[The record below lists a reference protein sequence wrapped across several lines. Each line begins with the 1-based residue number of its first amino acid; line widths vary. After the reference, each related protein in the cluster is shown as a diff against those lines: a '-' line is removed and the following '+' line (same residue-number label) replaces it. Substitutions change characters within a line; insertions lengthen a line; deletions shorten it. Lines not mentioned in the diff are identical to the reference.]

1 MPPAMVDFGS
11 RPAPSSPLRNPSKGE
26 ISASGSPSFHLRS
39 GIPSSG
45 GSNSSSVFGFPHR
58 SVLGQ
63 QPPASRGLK
72 NADFVG
78 KFAAPVPPVP
88 FPPIHPVPVPGRPL
102 SAAGLS
108 KPRLVKVRKHLASP
122 RVRSAATTNANDG
135 SGFNPFHS
143 GPVGME
149 SDISGRHQRDGVQ
162 GLDEKFHG
170 RNPLESEAGSK
181 IPEHSSSGSL
191 KSAKPGSAGF
201 VMSDGGAFV
210 FGSSEKKGS
219 NLGRSKGKKFVKS
232 ENTGYGSDNSMKNVA
247 SANVVEETFSFS
259 RFSNRS
265 SDDGLYVFGSG
276 MKNFSSE
283 QGPPADLSD
292 QNVRNLASIKS
303 QSDGF
308 VFGTTSVMN
317 LGKEDDGSG
326 NNPVHKPHSDACIF
340 QSDLKQSSNSCENS
354 SENLSGRNNGI
365 FEFGKSE
372 SAAFVFGTDSVLLS
386 GVKNIG
392 SSSIHG
398 GPSSFVDGNTGRG
411 IFSSEGVQS
420 KSDNSSGNEDSRLK
434 NSGSIRSECYF
445 FGASISS
452 NFGSKDNG
460 TKDVINNVISEGGRE
475 PNVGSSVCGNATSLN
490 SNLGQESFIAL
501 DVGTVS
507 RLHVEMRK
515 LNLQRPD
522 NEVEPEKAKQA
533 DCRAKIN
540 EGNTFVF
547 GRSQSYL
554 NSSGATDCSKLR
566 EAGTPFVSS
575 LSGHDTQSVASGLN
589 FASVCEEQKLPHMEF
604 TTPIHV
610 TPVLSKE
617 SLFTGPH
624 ENKEFNVKRE
634 SRTTRK
640 KRREKSRQSVPL
652 HKDFSKTFA
661 SVEKVVET
669 VEKFSSGG
677 YSPMDYS
684 PYDEISD
691 ESRHIFSSCES
702 IGTKESVPVGER
714 KEDPVSA
721 TQHLYINKD
730 GVTLREHENSGSRD
744 YIERDSVDKSS
755 FIGEQIT
762 ENGREKYFFKSDNMD
777 RTLTSNAAGM
787 KAETES
793 CSSNF
798 EPQAN
803 ENENCFNLNSS
814 LESFPGSDFTFGEL
828 AFNQGLLSAEKRQHR
843 KKSRMRSSKNLN
855 NSIPK
860 VSVPMVP
867 PSENLLPDA
876 NSVQPVAERDF
887 KGKLSVPQNGDDV
900 VAERQKKLEKRKDPI
915 STIGATATE
924 QEVCNQWRLRGNQA
938 YSNGD
943 MSKAED
949 FYTRGL
955 NSISITEVSRSDNK
969 ALMLCYS
976 NRAAARMSL
985 GRMREALSDCM
996 MAAKIDP
1003 SFLRAQVRAAC
1014 CHLALGEIEDAL
1026 KHFKNCLQSK
1036 NEGSLDHK
1044 ILVEASDGLLKTQQV
1059 ADYMVQSEELMLK
1072 KSSNEAA
1079 KALQIIIEALFICP
1093 YSERLMERK
1102 AEAFLMLRR
1111 YKEVIVF
1118 CEQTIEI
1125 AERNY
1130 ALCRV
1135 STDNSEDMQSC
1146 PMRLWR
1152 LNLMSKSY
1160 FYLGR
1165 FEEAVELL
1173 KKHEKVTYKE
1183 DKNVNGSSESLASL
1197 CGTINELLRLK
1208 AAGNAAFQAGR
1219 HLDAVE
1225 HYSAAL
1231 ACNTESRPFTAICFC
1246 NRAAAYQALGQIT
1259 DAIADCSIAIALVAS
1274 YAKAISRRATLHEMI
1289 RDYGQAAND
1298 LRRLISLLKNQSK
1311 DKDSQAGVLGINS
1324 GNNDLNQAHVRLCSV
1339 EEEARKETPLDLYM
1353 ILGIEVSSSAAD
1365 VKKAYRKAALR
1376 HHPDKAGQLL
1386 ARNETIDDGFWR
1398 EVADEVHKDADRLFK
1413 MIGEAY
1419 TVLSDA
1425 TKRLQYDA
1433 EEELRTTLRKTCGG
1447 RCTSKT
1453 QDNHSSPS
1461 ERRRWR
1467 AYASTHQ
1474 RWSESSRYYK

>member
-1 MPPAMVDFGS
+1 
-11 RPAPSSPLRNPSKGE
+11 
-26 ISASGSPSFHLRS
+26 
-39 GIPSSG
+39 
-45 GSNSSSVFGFPHR
+45 
-58 SVLGQ
+58 
-63 QPPASRGLK
+63 
-72 NADFVG
+72 
-78 KFAAPVPPVP
+78 
-88 FPPIHPVPVPGRPL
+88 
-102 SAAGLS
+102 
-108 KPRLVKVRKHLASP
+108 
-122 RVRSAATTNANDG
+122 
-135 SGFNPFHS
+135 
-143 GPVGME
+143 
-149 SDISGRHQRDGVQ
+149 
-162 GLDEKFHG
+162 
-170 RNPLESEAGSK
+170 
-181 IPEHSSSGSL
+181 
-191 KSAKPGSAGF
+191 
-201 VMSDGGAFV
+201 
-210 FGSSEKKGS
+210 
-219 NLGRSKGKKFVKS
+219 
-232 ENTGYGSDNSMKNVA
+232 
-247 SANVVEETFSFS
+247 
-259 RFSNRS
+259 
-265 SDDGLYVFGSG
+265 
-276 MKNFSSE
+276 
-283 QGPPADLSD
+283 
-292 QNVRNLASIKS
+292 
-303 QSDGF
+303 
-308 VFGTTSVMN
+308 
-317 LGKEDDGSG
+317 
-326 NNPVHKPHSDACIF
+326 
-340 QSDLKQSSNSCENS
+340 
-354 SENLSGRNNGI
+354 
-365 FEFGKSE
+365 
-372 SAAFVFGTDSVLLS
+372 
-386 GVKNIG
+386 
-392 SSSIHG
+392 
-398 GPSSFVDGNTGRG
+398 
-411 IFSSEGVQS
+411 
-420 KSDNSSGNEDSRLK
+420 
-434 NSGSIRSECYF
+434 
-445 FGASISS
+445 
-452 NFGSKDNG
+452 
-460 TKDVINNVISEGGRE
+460 
-475 PNVGSSVCGNATSLN
+475 
-490 SNLGQESFIAL
+490 
-501 DVGTVS
+501 
-507 RLHVEMRK
+507 
-515 LNLQRPD
+515 
-522 NEVEPEKAKQA
+522 
-533 DCRAKIN
+533 
-540 EGNTFVF
+540 
-547 GRSQSYL
+547 
-554 NSSGATDCSKLR
+554 
-566 EAGTPFVSS
+566 
-575 LSGHDTQSVASGLN
+575 
-589 FASVCEEQKLPHMEF
+589 
-604 TTPIHV
+604 
-610 TPVLSKE
+610 
-617 SLFTGPH
+617 
-624 ENKEFNVKRE
+624 
-634 SRTTRK
+634 
-640 KRREKSRQSVPL
+640 
-652 HKDFSKTFA
+652 
-661 SVEKVVET
+661 
-669 VEKFSSGG
+669 
-677 YSPMDYS
+677 
-684 PYDEISD
+684 
-691 ESRHIFSSCES
+691 
-702 IGTKESVPVGER
+702 
-714 KEDPVSA
+714 
-721 TQHLYINKD
+721 
-730 GVTLREHENSGSRD
+730 
-744 YIERDSVDKSS
+744 
-755 FIGEQIT
+755 
-762 ENGREKYFFKSDNMD
+762 
-777 RTLTSNAAGM
+777 M

-793 CSSNF
+793 CSSKV

-855 NSIPK
+855 NSILK

-876 NSVQPVAERDF
+876 NSVQPAAERDF

-900 VAERQKKLEKRKDPI
+900 VAEREKKMEKRKDPI
-915 STIGATATE
+915 STVGATATE

-955 NSISITEVSRSDNK
+955 NSISIAEVSRSDNK

-1003 SFLRAQVRAAC
+1003 TFLRAQVDGWTGSSLFRHTAVQYAGMYQGTKKGVRWRGWFDIIPKYDIPECTKVQRKGLGGGGEGEEELKKKKRGRVSEVQGCCDRGGGCGVPSAC
-1014 CHLALGEIEDAL
+1014 DTGSERCTWEVGDGCHLALGEIEDAL
-1026 KHFKNCLQSK
+1026 KHFKNCLQSN

-1044 ILVEASDGLLKTQQV
+1044 ILVEASDGLLKTQFRMIPPGMS
-1059 ADYMVQSEELMLK
+1059 DMYRSD
-1072 KSSNEAA
+1072 
-1079 KALQIIIEALFICP
+1079 
-1093 YSERLMERK
+1093 RK
-1102 AEAFLMLRR
+1102 LLRR
-1111 YKEVIVF
+1111 YEEVIVF

-1125 AERNY
+1125 AEKNY

-1173 KKHEKVTYKE
+1173 KKHEKVTYTE

-1447 RCTSKT
+1447 RYTSKA

>member
-11 RPAPSSPLRNPSKGE
+11 RTAPSSPLRNPSKGE

-39 GIPSSG
+39 GIPASG
-45 GSNSSSVFGFPHR
+45 GPNSSSVFGFPQR

-63 QPPASRGLK
+63 RPSASRGLK
-72 NADFVG
+72 NADSDG

-88 FPPIHPVPVPGRPL
+88 FSPIHPVPVQGRPL
-102 SAAGLS
+102 SPAGLS

-143 GPVGME
+143 RPVGME
-149 SDISGRHQRDGVQ
+149 SDISERHQGDGVQ

-191 KSAKPGSAGF
+191 KSAKPESAGF
-201 VMSDGGAFV
+201 VTSDVGAFV

-219 NLGRSKGKKFVKS
+219 NLGRSKGKKIVKS
-232 ENTGYGSDNSMKNVA
+232 ENTGYGSNNSMKNVG
-247 SANVVEETFSFS
+247 SANVVEEPFSFS

-265 SDDGLYVFGSG
+265 SDEGIYVFGSG
-276 MKNFSSE
+276 MNNFSSD
-283 QGPPADLSD
+283 QGPPEDLSD
-292 QNVRNLASIKS
+292 QNNRNLASIKS

-308 VFGTTSVMN
+308 IFGTTSVIN

-365 FEFGKSE
+365 FEIGKSE
-372 SAAFVFGTDSVLLS
+372 SAAFVFGTDSVFLS

-398 GPSSFVDGNTGRG
+398 GPSSFVDGNTGKG

-434 NSGSIRSECYF
+434 NSGSIRSECYV
-445 FGASISS
+445 FGASKSS

-490 SNLGQESFIAL
+490 SSLGQESFIAL
-501 DVGTVS
+501 DVGTDS
-507 RLHVEMRK
+507 RLHVDMRK

-547 GRSQSYL
+547 GRSQSYR
-554 NSSGATDCSKLR
+554 NSSGATDCSRLR

-575 LSGHDTQSVASGLN
+575 LSGHDAQSVATGLN
-589 FASVCEEQKLPHMEF
+589 FPSVCEEQKLPHMEF
-604 TTPIHV
+604 TTPILV
-610 TPVLSKE
+610 TPMLSKE

-624 ENKEFNVKRE
+624 QNKEFNVKRE
-634 SRTTRK
+634 SRTARK

-652 HKDFSKTFA
+652 HKDFAKTFA

-777 RTLTSNAAGM
+777 RTLTSSAAGM

-793 CSSNF
+793 CSSKV

-855 NSIPK
+855 NSILK

-876 NSVQPVAERDF
+876 NSVQPAAERDF

-900 VAERQKKLEKRKDPI
+900 VAERQKKMEKRKDPI
-915 STIGATATE
+915 STVGATATE
-924 QEVCNQWRLRGNQA
+924 QEVCNQWRLRYLFMHWFDLFA
-938 YSNGD
+938 Y
-943 MSKAED
+943 
-949 FYTRGL
+949 
-955 NSISITEVSRSDNK
+955 
-969 ALMLCYS
+969 
-976 NRAAARMSL
+976 
-985 GRMREALSDCM
+985 
-996 MAAKIDP
+996 
-1003 SFLRAQVRAAC
+1003 
-1014 CHLALGEIEDAL
+1014 
-1026 KHFKNCLQSK
+1026 
-1036 NEGSLDHK
+1036 
-1044 ILVEASDGLLKTQQV
+1044 
-1059 ADYMVQSEELMLK
+1059 
-1072 KSSNEAA
+1072 
-1079 KALQIIIEALFICP
+1079 
-1093 YSERLMERK
+1093 
-1102 AEAFLMLRR
+1102 
-1111 YKEVIVF
+1111 
-1118 CEQTIEI
+1118 
-1125 AERNY
+1125 
-1130 ALCRV
+1130 
-1135 STDNSEDMQSC
+1135 
-1146 PMRLWR
+1146 
-1152 LNLMSKSY
+1152 
-1160 FYLGR
+1160 
-1165 FEEAVELL
+1165 
-1173 KKHEKVTYKE
+1173 
-1183 DKNVNGSSESLASL
+1183 
-1197 CGTINELLRLK
+1197 
-1208 AAGNAAFQAGR
+1208 
-1219 HLDAVE
+1219 
-1225 HYSAAL
+1225 
-1231 ACNTESRPFTAICFC
+1231 
-1246 NRAAAYQALGQIT
+1246 
-1259 DAIADCSIAIALVAS
+1259 
-1274 YAKAISRRATLHEMI
+1274 
-1289 RDYGQAAND
+1289 
-1298 LRRLISLLKNQSK
+1298 
-1311 DKDSQAGVLGINS
+1311 
-1324 GNNDLNQAHVRLCSV
+1324 
-1339 EEEARKETPLDLYM
+1339 
-1353 ILGIEVSSSAAD
+1353 
-1365 VKKAYRKAALR
+1365 
-1376 HHPDKAGQLL
+1376 
-1386 ARNETIDDGFWR
+1386 
-1398 EVADEVHKDADRLFK
+1398 
-1413 MIGEAY
+1413 
-1419 TVLSDA
+1419 
-1425 TKRLQYDA
+1425 
-1433 EEELRTTLRKTCGG
+1433 
-1447 RCTSKT
+1447 
-1453 QDNHSSPS
+1453 
-1461 ERRRWR
+1461 
-1467 AYASTHQ
+1467 
-1474 RWSESSRYYK
+1474 